1 MRRRS
6 FLARA
11 ALVPAAVFLLFGL
24 ALLVL
29 TAAAYAET
37 KPLNPFAAP
46 GALAPSAPGAPPS
59 AFAPPTA
66 APLQASGPIG
76 AVLSWVVDTQQS
88 LQRQLATGV
97 KSLKTDNAVA
107 GAMTLAALSFIY
119 GVVHA
124 VGPGHGKTIISSYV
138 VANEETVRRGVIIS
152 FIAAGLQALTA
163 ILLVGVLAYALNAT
177 GLQIN
182 AWSNQLET
190 VSYAL
195 IALVGLWLLTT
206 QLVRI
211 FRRWREAPESGT
223 AAAHSAAGHG
233 NHLHDHHHDRDHH
246 HHDHDHDHH
255 HHHPAGG
262 EVCHHIV
269 DAKSLAGPLSW
280 RKIIAVV
287 FSVGIRPC
295 TGAILVLVFALTQ
308 GLFWAGIAAT
318 FAMAFGTAITVAVL
332 ATLALGSREL
342 ALKLGG
348 ANSTWVNAVWAACA
362 IGGSTLILLFGTILF
377 AASLGPARPF

>member
-1 MRRRS
+1 MRQRS

-11 ALVPAAVFLLFGL
+11 ALVPAAIVLLSGL
-24 ALLVL
+24 ALTVL
-29 TAAAYAET
+29 TAAAQAET

-46 GALAPSAPGAPPS
+46 GAMAPSAPGTPPS

-76 AVLSWVVDTQQS
+76 AVFSWVVDTQQS
-88 LQRQLATGV
+88 MQRQLAAGV
-97 KSLKTDNAVA
+97 KSLKTDNAIA

-163 ILLVGVLAYALNAT
+163 VVLVGVLAFALNAT

-206 QLVRI
+206 QLIRL
-211 FRRWREAPESGT
+211 FQNWREARPQ
-223 AAAHSAAGHG
+223 AASRPIGAE
-233 NHLHDHHHDRDHH
+233 HDH

-255 HHHPAGG
+255 HDHDHAEG
-262 EVCHHIV
+262 EACSHVV
-269 DAKSLAGPLSW
+269 DARALTGPMSW
-280 RKIIAVV
+280 RKILAVV

-348 ANSTWVNAVWAACA
+348 TSSTWVNTIWAICA
-362 IGGSTLILLFGTILF
+362 LGGSTLILLFGTIL

>member
-11 ALVPAAVFLLFGL
+11 GLVPAAAFLLCGL
-24 ALLVL
+24 ALLLL
-29 TAAAYAET
+29 TAAAQAQT

-46 GALAPSAPGAPPS
+46 GAMAPSAPAAPPS

-88 LQRQLATGV
+88 LQRQLAAGV

-163 ILLVGVLAYALNAT
+163 IILVGVLAFALNAT

-195 IALVGLWLLTT
+195 IALVGLWLLST
-206 QLVRI
+206 QFVRL
-211 FRRWREAPESGT
+211 FRSWRAAPAR
-223 AAAHSAAGHG
+223 AATVAHGAGGHG
-233 NHLHDHHHDRDHH
+233 AHARDDHHHHHDHHHDHAHH
-246 HHDHDHDHH
+246 HGHDH
-255 HHHPAGG
+255 AEG
-262 EVCHHIV
+262 EACNHMV
-269 DAKSLAGPLSW
+269 DARELAGPLSW

-308 GLFWAGIAAT
+308 GLFWAGVAAT

-348 ANSTWVNAVWAACA
+348 ANSAWVNGVWAACA